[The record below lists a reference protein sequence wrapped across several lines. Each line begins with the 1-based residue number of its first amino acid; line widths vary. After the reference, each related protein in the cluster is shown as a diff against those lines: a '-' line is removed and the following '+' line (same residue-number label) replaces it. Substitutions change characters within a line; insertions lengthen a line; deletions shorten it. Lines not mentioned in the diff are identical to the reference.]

1 MELPGQSLRSKERPV
16 MAIHGNRSTVP
27 TTRQDRSSAR
37 RRKALRALG
46 HALVVEDDGLVAM
59 DIAEA
64 LEEAGAEPV
73 VTCASVAE
81 AMVQL
86 ELAVP
91 SLLVLDV
98 HLADRDDGWAL
109 AELAIQLGES
119 PPLIVFT
126 TATPGS
132 IPASAADLGH
142 VLAKPFRTQALIA
155 LIERERPTGLLGRI
169 RHALSGQ

>member
-1 MELPGQSLRSKERPV
+1 M
-16 MAIHGNRSTVP
+16 P
-27 TTRQDRSSAR
+27 TTRQDRSSANK
-37 RRKALRALG
+37 RKPFRALG
-46 HALVVEDDGLVAM
+46 HALVVEDDALVAM

-64 LEEAGAEPV
+64 LAEAGAEPV

-81 AMVQL
+81 AMIQL
-86 ELAVP
+86 ELAAP

-109 AELAIQLGES
+109 AELAIQLAQS

-126 TATPGS
+126 TATPSS
-132 IPASAADLGH
+132 IPASAAGLGH
-142 VLAKPFRTQALIA
+142 VLAKPFRTEALIG
-155 LIERERPTGLLGRI
+155 LIEKERPAGLFGRI

>member
-1 MELPGQSLRSKERPV
+1 MPAS
-16 MAIHGNRSTVP
+16 
-27 TTRQDRSSAR
+27 RQDHSSAK
-37 RRKALRALG
+37 RRKATRTLG
-46 HALVVEDDGLVAM
+46 QALVVEDDGLIAL

-64 LEEAGAEPV
+64 LEEAGANPV

-91 SLLVLDV
+91 ALLVLDV

-126 TATPGS
+126 TATPS
-132 IPASAADLGH
+132 LIPASAADLGH
-142 VLAKPFRTQALIA
+142 VLAKPFLTEALIA
-155 LIERERPTGLLGRI
+155 LIEKERPTSLLGRI